1 VFRLKVN
8 NLNENLNVIAPLFF
22 KHLYNFGKGLDLILW
37 YDILVMM
44 QKKYHLSD
52 SGIKLILENIEL
64 IKKNRI

>member
-1 VFRLKVN
+1 LRRTGGIRGESKLF
-8 NLNENLNVIAPLFF
+8 VISKKFIRRV
-22 KHLYNFGKGLDLILW
+22 KYKGLDLILW